1 MDEKKDIDS
10 AGGSGKVEKGREG
23 RHGGTFYVFKRSE
36 LESCTECKHNWTS
49 EAESVFQAI

>member
-23 RHGGTFYVFKRSE
+23 KHGGTFYVLKRSE
-36 LESCTECKHNWTS
+36 VESCTECKHNWTS
-49 EAESVFQAI
+49 EAESLF